1 MITLENNRRYKATLH
16 NILPPPLDG
25 EDVEVV
31 STCNHSASHYG
42 QQVWVDRDGNCY
54 GQITLPLSLGWD
66 IIKLDEISEA
76 EAGRKGLDTRWGG
89 RTERATAC
97 IRVYPQDADE
107 IHNRVRLLGTGAVAA
122 DVIAALVRA
131 EKKNTPY

>member
-1 MITLENNRRYKATLH
+1 MSNR
-16 NILPPPLDG
+16 
-25 EDVEVV
+25 
-31 STCNHSASHYG
+31 
-42 QQVWVDRDGNCY
+42 Q
-54 GQITLPLSLGWD
+54 LSK
-66 IIKLDEISEA
+66 IRA